1 MDNNN
6 RTIISR
12 RSRPAKEPL
21 SREIIVKTALELL
34 KQEGA
39 DGLSMRRIAKS
50 LDTGPSSLYVY
61 VKNAQE
67 LNAYVLDYSMEQVK
81 LPDTSAGE
89 WTDNL
94 FEALFSYL
102 TVLFETPGIAALA
115 MSTMPNG
122 PHSLALTEYVL
133 SRLHD
138 GGIRSA
144 AAAWGTDML
153 LLYAS
158 SVAFEQASR
167 DRQGTTLQS
176 LTANYQSIDAQQ
188 YPMLTAMRDEFL
200 TGGGDPDLGKVRFRW
215 GFDVIVQGLLKQ
227 AT

>member
-1 MDNNN
+1 MDNSN
-6 RTIISR
+6 RTIVSR

-39 DGLSMRRIAKS
+39 DGLSMRRIAKA
-50 LDTGPSSLYVY
+50 LDTGASSLYVY
-61 VKNAQE
+61 VTNVQE
-67 LNAYVLDYSMEQVK
+67 LSAYVLDYSLAQVQ
-81 LPDTSAGE
+81 LPDPSAGS
-89 WTDNL
+89 WSDNL
-94 FEALFSYL
+94 FEALFSYVQ
-102 TVLFETPGIAALA
+102 VLHETPGIASLA

-133 SRLHD
+133 GRLHE

-144 AAAWGTDML
+144 AAAWGADMV

-167 DRQGTTLQS
+167 DQQGTTLQS
-176 LTANYQSIDAQQ
+176 LTASYEKLDPRQ

-200 TGGGDPDLGKVRFRW
+200 TGGHPDNGKVRFRW

-227 AT
+227 TT